1 MPSELVS
8 QDLIDAKLDVEH
20 IAELATST
28 QRSAVDR
35 LGQTKKTWAG
45 VVEDLGAAYAVTT
58 TGANRLAAEEAKRD
72 AEASAQAA
80 ADAMANA
87 VTKSELEEALSTL
100 GGPSNNNAATL
111 AVLTSIS
118 AYLRVQAIQLGG
130 A

>member
-8 QDLIDAKLDVEH
+8 QDLIDAKQDVEH
-20 IAELATST
+20 IAE
-28 QRSAVDR
+28 R
-35 LGQTKKTWAG
+35 AG
-45 VVEDLGAAYAVTT
+45 DVEDLGAAYAVTT
-58 TGANRLAAEEAKRD
+58 TGANRLAAEAAKRD

-80 ADAMANA
+80 AAAMANA
-87 VTKSELEEALSTL
+87 VTKSELAEALSTL
-100 GGPSNNNAATL
+100 GPPSNSNSNSNAATL